1 MRLKLKDLT
10 RKTII
15 KVDITSKQ
23 INVFFENWIK
33 VISDK
38 YFMGIVK
45 NELKLEFLDETPH
58 CGTFTILCSAK
69 KDCIILQDIDK
80 ILKKK

>member
-1 MRLKLKDLT
+1 M
-10 RKTII
+10 
-15 KVDITSKQ
+15 
-23 INVFFENWIK
+23 FFWNWIK

-38 YFMGIVK
+38 YFIGIVK
-45 NELKLEFLDETPH
+45 NEFKLEFFDETPH

-69 KDCIILQDIDK
+69 KDCTISQDIDK